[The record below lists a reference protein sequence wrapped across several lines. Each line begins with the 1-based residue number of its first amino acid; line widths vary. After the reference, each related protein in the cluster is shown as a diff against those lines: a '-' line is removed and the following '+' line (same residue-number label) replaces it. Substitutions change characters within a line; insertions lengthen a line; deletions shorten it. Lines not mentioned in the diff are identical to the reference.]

1 MPKQLLIATNNAG
14 KVAELRSMI
23 TDIPIEIVGLD
34 SFAECAEVP
43 ETGDTFDQNARLKA
57 VGYAKQTGIVALAD
71 DSGLE
76 VSALGGRPGVLSA
89 RYGGA
94 ETSFTEK
101 INLLLNE
108 IVQTGDTD
116 RRARFVCSIA
126 IASPGGEILFSADG
140 VCDGS
145 IAEMPRGTGGFGYDP
160 VFIPDGYE
168 LTFGELRAR
177 EKHKIS
183 HRGRAFLQ
191 IMPFL
196 RRFSGRMT

>member
-1 MPKQLLIATNNAG
+1 MPKKLLIATSNAG
-14 KVAELRSMI
+14 KVTELRSMI
-23 TDIPIEIVGLD
+23 TDIPLVIVGLD
-34 SFAECAEVP
+34 SFADLLEVA
-43 ETGDTFDQNARLKA
+43 ETGDTFDENARLKA
-57 VGYAKQTGIVALAD
+57 VGYAEQTGVTAIAD

-76 VSALGGRPGVLSA
+76 VAALGGRPGVLSA
-89 RYGGA
+89 RYGGG

-108 IVQTGDTD
+108 LKQTGETD

-140 VCDGS
+140 VCDGL
-145 IAEMPRGTGGFGYDP
+145 IAQKPRGTSGFGYDP

-168 LTFGELRAR
+168 LTFGELSAR
-177 EKHKIS
+177 EKHEIS

-196 RRFSGRMT
+196 RRFSSRLT